1 MTERAIICARIA
13 ELKQM
18 LDDLQASLR
27 RLEIEKAMAGLHR
40 ATDEAKQLNR
50 SRQSPAS
57 PAQIGRGVR
66 RSERPAIPRGLL
78 KRNLPHDYEENPPR
92 RYR

>member
-18 LDDLQASLR
+18 LADLQASLR

-40 ATDEAKQLNR
+40 ETDEAKQLN
-50 SRQSPAS
+50 
-57 PAQIGRGVR
+57 
-66 RSERPAIPRGLL
+66 
-78 KRNLPHDYEENPPR
+78 
-92 RYR
+92 